1 MTTVNLSPDLY
12 FSAGTSVEMND
23 GTVTD
28 PTDDGQKAKR
38 DLYAAPVYDIS
49 ARFTFIDAAQQD
61 AMQEFFWNNRSADL
75 LFTING
81 IQYLCTVV
89 GKVRMD
95 YPNGGV
101 LGQLQVQFTGSK
113 VAV

>member
-1 MTTVNLSPDLY
+1 MTTVNLSSDLY
-12 FSAGTSVEMND
+12 FSAGTSVEMDD
-23 GTVTD
+23 GAKTD
-28 PTDDGQKAKR
+28 RTDDGQKAKR
-38 DLYAAPVYDIS
+38 DLYDAPVYDIS

>member
-1 MTTVNLSPDLY
+1 MATVNLSPDLY
-12 FSAGTSVEMND
+12 FAAGTTVEMDD
-23 GTVTD
+23 GSKTD
-28 PTDDGQKAKR
+28 RTDDGQKAKR
-38 DLYAAPVYDIS
+38 SLYDAPVYDITAQFS
-49 ARFTFIDAAQQD
+49 FIDASQQN

-89 GKVRMD
+89 GKVRMS

-113 VAV
+113 VTS